1 LQAPQ
6 TGLIAIGEGQNPALT
21 NGAAANGSPFRLSQ
35 HRTSFTGGLATERSP
50 LADLSNFC
58 CLPVEPGDLPTDY
71 GKGTCSAPG
80 SLDQHFFR
88 AFLRVGLLCFHEF
101 CQRYDFDI
109 LCQRIFLFAG
119 IHNAKLVKFQVGK
132 GDAHRRGKR
141 RSVGAFAF
149 DANTAT
155 VLE

>member
-1 LQAPQ
+1 MIYVAYVRQKEALGLMGSLMDLFIIARPNGVGKTTFAREFLPTTQIVRICQ
-6 TGLIAIGEGQNPALT
+6 TSAASPRQNR
-21 NGAAANGSPFRLSQ
+21 GSPLRI
-35 HRTSFTGGLATERSP
+35 RARGP
-50 LADLSNFC
+50 
-58 CLPVEPGDLPTDY
+58 
-71 GKGTCSAPG
+71 CSAPG

-101 CQRYDFDI
+101 RQRYDFDI
-109 LCQRIFLFAG
+109 VCQRIFLFAG

-132 GDAHRRGKR
+132 RDAHRRRKR